1 MHASADAPIAGLA
14 AAWQLVDHRSTAAT
28 ADPLVLDCARR
39 LAADPGGERAA
50 EWVYGLLSMTCYLA
64 TRADDATAGQVAEV
78 LRTAARALDGPPCD
92 HRTHPC
98 ESALEQLDF
107 DELRL
112 AGSAPDVVLLGNG
125 TPTGADPAWQEPG
138 TKEEYRCPHAVA
150 GFARIAAEIIAPG
163 TPEGIP
169 ERVPHHHE
177 DAIDDLASV
186 LHGYPRGGVEPAYE
200 ITAGTGLPA
209 HPTTGAL
216 AGHLVLLHAA
226 CWEAASGV
234 IRPRWVLDDMIGTL
248 EGALRVLEGALCSHG
263 DGAHPE
269 LSGDPETDAGT
280 GYHLLTPGGRARLQR
295 SYEDGFADAS
305 PAAWTCR
312 AHLRALARDTLGP
325 LTAARDRFFGE
336 RRTEYLDAECLRPD
350 GTWDAARL
358 AGVLRS
364 AAEGEERTEDL
375 GLWAGRRFV
384 RGPGAAHERLVLF
397 LTVCHSLDLAYPD
410 PPPSVYRELRPV
422 LRSAVAAVPETCP
435 HGDAHPGAG
444 AGLPG
449 EAGEHLAH
457 LFAPES
463 FPAPKGAREPDA
475 WACPRNLAPLAEKWL
490 QWCDTW
496 DEAAED
502 GYGEGDD

>member
-39 LAADPGGERAA
+39 LAADPAGERAA
-50 EWVYGLLSMTCYLA
+50 ERVYGLLSMTRYLA
-64 TRADDATAGQVAEV
+64 TRAGDATAGQVAEA

-125 TPTGADPAWQEPG
+125 TPTGADPEWQEPG

-200 ITAGTGLPA
+200 VTAGTGLPA
-209 HPTTGAL
+209 QPTTGAL

-226 CWEAASGV
+226 CWEAASGT

-248 EGALRVLEGALCSHG
+248 EDALRALEGATCSHG

-312 AHLRALARDTLGP
+312 AHLRALASETLGP
-325 LTAARDRFFGE
+325 LITARDRFFGE

-358 AGVLRS
+358 AGVLRG

-397 LTVCHSLDLAYPD
+397 LTVCHSLDRAYPD

-422 LRSAVAAVPETCP
+422 LQSAVAAVPETCP

-449 EAGEHLAH
+449 GAGEHLAH

-475 WACPRNLAPLAEKWL
+475 WACPRNLAPLAEEWL

-502 GYGEGDD
+502 GYGEEDD

>member
-1 MHASADAPIAGLA
+1 MHASADAPIADLA
-14 AAWQLVDHRSTAAT
+14 AAWQLVDHRSPAGT
-28 ADPLVLDCARR
+28 ADPVVLDCARR

-50 EWVYGLLSMTCYLA
+50 EWVYGLLSMTRYLA
-64 TRADDATAGQVAEV
+64 TRADAATAGQVAEV
-78 LRTAARALDGPPCD
+78 LRTAARALEGPPCD

-98 ESALEQLDF
+98 ESALEQIEF

-112 AGSAPDVVLLGNG
+112 TGSAPDVVLLGNG
-125 TPTGADPAWQEPG
+125 TPTGADPAWQETG

-150 GFARIAAEIIAPG
+150 VFARIAAEIIAPG
-163 TPEGIP
+163 TPQGIP
-169 ERVPHHHE
+169 ERVPHHYE
-177 DAIDDLASV
+177 DSIEDLASV

-200 ITAGTGLPA
+200 ITAGTGLPT

-216 AGHLVLLHAA
+216 AGHLVLLRAG
-226 CWEAASGV
+226 CWEAASGT

-248 EGALRVLEGALCSHG
+248 EDALRALEGATCSHG

-269 LSGDPETDAGT
+269 LSGDPDTDAGT

-295 SYEDGFADAS
+295 SHEDGIEDAP

-312 AHLRALARDTLGP
+312 AHLQALARDTHGH

-358 AGVLRS
+358 AGVLRG
-364 AAEGEERTEDL
+364 AAGGGERTEDL
-375 GLWAGRRFV
+375 GLWAARRFAG
-384 RGPGAAHERLVLF
+384 GPGTAHERLMLF
-397 LTVCHSLDLAYPD
+397 LTVCHSLDLAHPD

-422 LRSAVAAVPETCP
+422 LESAVTAVPEKCP

-457 LFAPES
+457 LCAPES
-463 FPAPKGAREPDA
+463 FPAPEGAREPDA
-475 WACPRNLAPLAEKWL
+475 WACPRNLAPLAEEWL
-490 QWCDTW
+490 EWCDTW

-502 GYGEGDD
+502 GYGEDDD